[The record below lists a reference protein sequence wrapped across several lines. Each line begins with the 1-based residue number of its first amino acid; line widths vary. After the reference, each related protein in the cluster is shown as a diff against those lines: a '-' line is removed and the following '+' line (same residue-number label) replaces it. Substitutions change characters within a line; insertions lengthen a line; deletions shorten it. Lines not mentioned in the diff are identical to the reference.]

1 MKSISFFLSAVTLCF
16 GATAATAQTT
26 HTVDLA
32 GISFTPANLVIDQ
45 GDTVTWNWVSG
56 LHNVASDDGLFISG
70 SPVSGPNTFSIT
82 FDAAFMAAAPANG
95 NVYGYHCQVHVGLGM
110 VGSVTVNTNMPV
122 LTITNFVAGQG
133 AAMTVTN
140 ATAGAPVGFAYSLSG
155 AGPITLNA
163 GPCGPVTASLS
174 APITLLPQINANG
187 AGTAVLPANIPA
199 GSSGMTVWVQ
209 ALDLGSCQLSN
220 GATMTIG

>member
-32 GISFTPANLVIDQ
+32 GIGITPANLVIDQ
-45 GDTVTWNWVSG
+45 GDTVLWNWVSG
-56 LHNVASDDGLFISG
+56 LHNVVSDDGLFISG

-95 NVYGYHCQVHVGLGM
+95 NVYGYHCQVHVGNGM

-174 APITLLPQINANG
+174 APITLLPQVNANG
-187 AGTAVLPANIPA
+187 AGTAVLPANSPA
-199 GSSGMTVWVQ
+199 GTAGVTVWVQ